1 MELGKIIK
9 ENRIN
14 KNMSQDELADYL
26 KVSRQSVSKWESGK
40 NYPSLDVLVVMSDFF
55 EVSLDDFIKG
65 DTQLK
70 RTIIKGEYQ
79 EYEEWEAKGRTMGD
93 FFAGYWWTIFPVG
106 AFILFLIKV
115 FFG

>member
-55 EVSLDDFIKG
+55 EVSLDDFRYI
-65 DTQLK
+65 
-70 RTIIKGEYQ
+70 
-79 EYEEWEAKGRTMGD
+79 
-93 FFAGYWWTIFPVG
+93 
-106 AFILFLIKV
+106 
-115 FFG
+115 